1 MELKT
6 KYQYTYFIYPYIV
19 EEKNYEK
26 YLYKL
31 LMDQNYTMKIF
42 EKEKDFDLYE
52 YFLPVIRSTMFWS
65 IDYDSTRMK
74 KLAQID
80 KKMPKVAEVE
90 KKYED
95 AFSLYLESID
105 KHMMDNV
112 YKKVK
117 NDTATIF
124 EKEALS
130 KYYMVIHLKD
140 IEYLEYKYRKQIF
153 LIQLDY
159 DTVKELNKEKLLQ
172 KYEPFYGARM
182 EALYKKL
189 LKNYSV
195 KLSENITNQ
204 AKNAIY
210 NKIFS
215 TVEEYITDILPIKM
229 KEDPENK
236 VYKDI
241 LNDYKN
247 FERFTVGKL
256 DQNDVIEKNMI
267 LLGISR
273 KLFTHSL
280 PLVIAEQCYEK
291 LLVDART
298 LIMDTKIVRK
308 QEKAY
313 GLLINIIDDYN
324 LRLLSTKIYWDKPQE
339 REEYKIFYAKYKK
352 INELKEKDYLEYSKQ
367 KEILFLREEL
377 KKVYKNIDRYCR
389 IEKFYKRKLVA
400 LGAMRELKNGFA
412 KENRNFVANK
422 SIRSKEIVSTY
433 SEVV

>member
-1 MELKT
+1 M
-6 KYQYTYFIYPYIV
+6 
-19 EEKNYEK
+19 EEKSLRVYSDKKFFTKLTNTIT
-26 YLYKL
+26 KL
-31 LMDQNYTMKIF
+31 LIPTKIGINGMLIAIKRNNVLKAYENYIEILDGDPAKKDEI
-42 EKEKDFDLYE
+42 EK
-52 YFLPVIRSTMFWS
+52 R
-65 IDYDSTRMK
+65 
-74 KLAQID
+74 
-80 KKMPKVAEVE
+80 
-90 KKYED
+90 YED
-95 AFSLYLESID
+95 AFSLYLEAID

-117 NDTATIF
+117 NNTATSF

-140 IEYLEYKYRKQIF
+140 NEYLEYKYRKQIF

-159 DTVKELNKEKLLQ
+159 DTVKELNKEKLVD
-172 KYEPFYGARM
+172 KYEHFYASRM

-189 LKNYSV
+189 LKNYSI
-195 KLSENITNQ
+195 KLSDDLQQRDKDE
-204 AKNAIY
+204 IY
-210 NKIFS
+210 NKIFV

-229 KEDPENK
+229 KEEPDNK
-236 VYKDI
+236 IYTDI
-241 LNDYKN
+241 LVDYKN

-298 LIMDTKIVRK
+298 LIMDTKISRK

-324 LRLLSTKIYWDKPQE
+324 LRLLSTKIYWDKPAD
-339 REEYKIFYAKYKK
+339 REEYKKFYAEYKK
-352 INELKEKDYLEYSKQ
+352 INELKEKNYMEYSEK
-367 KEILFLREEL
+367 KETLFLRREL
-377 KKVYKNIDRYCR
+377 KEVYKNINRYCR
-389 IEKFYKRKLVA
+389 IVKFYKRKLVA
-400 LGAMRELKNGFA
+400 LGAMKELKNSFTSEGTYTKNNVDA
-412 KENRNFVANK
+412 KEIAK
-422 SIRSKEIVSTY
+422 K
-433 SEVV
+433 VVI

>member
-1 MELKT
+1 M
-6 KYQYTYFIYPYIV
+6 
-19 EEKNYEK
+19 EEKSLRVYTDKKFFTKLTNTIT
-26 YLYKL
+26 KL
-31 LMDQNYTMKIF
+31 LTPTKIGINGMLISIKRNNVLKGYDNYI
-42 EKEKDFDLYE
+42 E
-52 YFLPVIRSTMFWS
+52 
-65 IDYDSTRMK
+65 
-74 KLAQID
+74 AQEVNS
-80 KKMPKVAEVE
+80 PKVAEIE
-90 KKYED
+90 KRYED

>member
-1 MELKT
+1 M
-6 KYQYTYFIYPYIV
+6 
-19 EEKNYEK
+19 EEKSLKVYSENRK
-26 YLYKL
+26 FFAKLTNTITKL
-31 LMDQNYTMKIF
+31 LIPTKIGINGMLISIKRNNVLKAYENYMEEQEDS
-42 EKEKDFDLYE
+42 EK
-52 YFLPVIRSTMFWS
+52 
-65 IDYDSTRMK
+65 
-74 KLAQID
+74 Q
-80 KKMPKVAEVE
+80 AELE

-117 NDTATIF
+117 NGTATGF

-130 KYYMVIHLKD
+130 KYYLVIHLKD
-140 IEYLEYKYRKQIF
+140 IEYLEYKYRKQVF

-159 DTVKELNKEKLLQ
+159 DTVKELNKEKLLE
-172 KYEPFYGARM
+172 KYEHFYASRM

-189 LKNYSV
+189 LKNYSI
-195 KLSENITNQ
+195 KLSDNLTTN
-204 AKNAIY
+204 AKNEIY
-210 NKIFS
+210 TKIFD

-229 KEDPENK
+229 KEEPDNK

-241 LNDYKN
+241 LEDYKN

-256 DQNDVIEKNMI
+256 DQNDVIEKHMI

-280 PLVIAEQCYEK
+280 PLVVAEQCYQK
-291 LLVDART
+291 LLLDART
-298 LIMDTKIVRK
+298 LIMDTKISRK

-339 REEYKIFYAKYKK
+339 KEEYKKFYAEYKK
-352 INELKEKDYLEYSKQ
+352 VNELKEKNYMEYSKE
-367 KEILFLREEL
+367 KEILFLRREL
-377 KKVYKNIDRYCR
+377 KETYKDINRYCR
-389 IEKFYKRKLVA
+389 IVEFYKRKLVNF
-400 LGAMRELKNGFA
+400 GVMKELKNSYTSVGNYVKVKGIEA
-412 KENRNFVANK
+412 K
-422 SIRSKEIVSTY
+422 KEK
-433 SEVV
+433 VVI